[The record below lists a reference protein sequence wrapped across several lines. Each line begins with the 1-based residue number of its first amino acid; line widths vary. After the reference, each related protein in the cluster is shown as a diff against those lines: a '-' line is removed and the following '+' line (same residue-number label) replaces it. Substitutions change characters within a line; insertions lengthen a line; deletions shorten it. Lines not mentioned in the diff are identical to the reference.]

1 MNRVRY
7 KLNKNKSKTSIN
19 LDANNS
25 ISLISETKLLPA
37 NEFTHIVNEVEL
49 FNKEREESKRYRLI
63 ATINPLISNVLFNI
77 KSDEVPNDFG
87 LPPSNDDLNEFKSYG
102 WEIFNKNIFKQDIL
116 KTQASVGDTVILDN
130 ELLGRQDFTFEESI
144 KKHLREVN
152 GWFGFYDPDETKAA
166 DCSFYEMEPTSKRFD
181 FNNNINKN
189 WDLTVT
195 YPFENDDSHYLVK
208 NGLLI
213 TTINRREFGG
223 RNLIALGAAV
233 NHNLIIGDRV
243 RISNMP
249 DSSLNGDYDVLSLGL
264 DNGDYMNNFFVID
277 LSSDDANVNAIININ
292 FAGARMKR
300 LYYGHETRYY
310 LRKFKKVNTYPSK
323 KMIENDDYE
332 LFPLGFSKTL
342 YNDSLFQVI
351 FNEDIDISDLKD
363 NLGRPITE
371 MYITIL
377 KTNSNGVFTNVI
389 DGFDLINIEGN
400 VKLGGISSNLCNIRK
415 MHTLDVN
422 NVNKPFVSHTPFDT
436 NVNIDDTIFY
446 GDLVEFS
453 PYEYKETILSEVT
466 HRFNTIDRENNIK
479 INIVDSAEPDANK
492 KNKTIEGN
500 RCEGYIYKPHHRII
514 LREYSNYVEQGDDSI
529 LNMPDYKFTIA
540 PNMYLWRDLIP
551 FGSSTT
557 EKSLDYPFVN
567 GCHYI
572 YNNIMFPVKRQDP
585 FGVFDL
591 YYGGNNLKSS
601 PADINGDKMVDI
613 FSFNFSDDAC

>member
-37 NEFTHIVNEVEL
+37 NEFTHIVNEIGQ

-63 ATINPLISNVLFNI
+63 STINPLISNVLFNL
-77 KSDEVPNDFG
+77 KSDEVPKDFG

-130 ELLGRQDFTFEESI
+130 DLLGRQDFTFEEAI
-144 KKHLREVN
+144 KKHLREIN

-166 DCSFYEMEPTSKRFD
+166 DCSFYEMEPTSKRFE
-181 FNNNINKN
+181 FNNNVNKN

-195 YPFENDDSHYLVK
+195 YPFESDDSHYLVK

-223 RNLIALGAAV
+223 RNLIALGTVV
-233 NHNLIIGDRV
+233 NHNLIAGDRV

-249 DSSLNGDYDVLSLGL
+249 DSALNGDYDVLGLGL
-264 DNGDYMNNFFVID
+264 DNGDYMNNFFVIN
-277 LSSDDANVNAIININ
+277 LSSDDANVNSIININ

-310 LRKFKKVNTYPSK
+310 LRKFKKINTYPSK

-342 YNDSLFQVI
+342 YNDNLFQVI
-351 FNEDIDISDLKD
+351 FNEDIDISGLKD

-371 MYITIL
+371 LYITVL
-377 KTNSNGVFTNVI
+377 KTNSNGIFTNVV

-400 VKLGGISSNLCNIRK
+400 VKVDGVSSNLCNIRK

-436 NVNIDDTIFY
+436 NVNIGDTTFY

-453 PYEYKETILSEVT
+453 PYEYKETILSEVM
-466 HRFNTIDRENNIK
+466 HRFNTIDRENNVK
-479 INIVDSAEPDANK
+479 IDIVDSAELDVNK

-500 RCEGYIYKPHHRII
+500 RCEGYIYKPHHRIV
-514 LREYSNYVEQGDDSI
+514 LREYSNYVEQGDDNI

-540 PNMYLWRDLIP
+540 PNMYLWRDLTP
-551 FGSSTT
+551 FGSSST
-557 EKSLDYPFVN
+557 ENSLDYPFVN

-613 FSFNFSDDAC
+613 FGFNFSDDAC

>member
-25 ISLISETKLLPA
+25 ISLISETKILPA
-37 NEFTHIVNEVEL
+37 NEFTHIVNEVEQ

-63 ATINPLISNVLFNI
+63 STINPLISNVLFNI
-77 KSDEVPNDFG
+77 KSDEVPEDFG
-87 LPPSNDDLNEFKSYG
+87 LEPSNKDLSVFKSYG
-102 WEIFNKNIFKQDIL
+102 WEIFNKKLFKQDIL
-116 KTQASVGDTVILDN
+116 KSQASFGG
-130 ELLGRQDFTFEESI
+130 EDFIFEEAI
-144 KKHLREVN
+144 KKHLTEVN
-152 GWFGFYDPDETKAA
+152 GWFGFYDPDKTKAS
-166 DCSFYEMEPTSKRFD
+166 DCSFYEMEPTSKRFE
-181 FNNNINKN
+181 FNNNVNKN

-223 RNLIALGAAV
+223 RNLIALGTAV
-233 NHNLIIGDRV
+233 KHNLIAGDRV

-249 DSSLNGDYDVLSLGL
+249 DSALNGDYDVLGLGL
-264 DNGDYMNNFFVID
+264 DNGDYMNNFFVIE
-277 LSSDDANVNAIININ
+277 LSSDDANVNSIININ
-292 FAGARMKR
+292 FGGARMKR

-351 FNEDIDISDLKD
+351 FNEDIDISGLKD
-363 NLGRPITE
+363 NLGRPVTE

-377 KTNSNGVFTNVI
+377 KTNSNGVFTNVV

-400 VKLGGISSNLCNIRK
+400 VKVNGVSSNLCNIRK

-453 PYEYKETILSEVT
+453 PYEYKETILSEVM
-466 HRFNTIDRENNIK
+466 HRFNTIDRENNVK
-479 INIVDSAEPDANK
+479 IDIVDNAERDENK
-492 KNKTIEGN
+492 RKKIIEGN
-500 RCEGYIYKPHHRII
+500 RCEGYIYKPHHRIV

-540 PNMYLWRDLIP
+540 PNTYLWRDLTP
-551 FGSSTT
+551 FGSSST

-613 FSFNFSDDAC
+613 FKFNFSDDAC

>member
-37 NEFTHIVNEVEL
+37 NEFTHIVNEVEQ

-63 ATINPLISNVLFNI
+63 STINPLISNVLFNI
-77 KSDEVPNDFG
+77 KSDEVPEDFG
-87 LPPSNDDLNEFKSYG
+87 LEPSNKDLSVFKSYG
-102 WEIFNKNIFKQDIL
+102 WEIFNKKLFKQDIL
-116 KTQASVGDTVILDN
+116 KSQASFGG
-130 ELLGRQDFTFEESI
+130 EDFIFEEAI
-144 KKHLREVN
+144 KKHLTEVN
-152 GWFGFYDPDETKAA
+152 GWFGFYDPDKTKAS
-166 DCSFYEMEPTSKRFD
+166 DCSFYEMEPTSKRFE
-181 FNNNINKN
+181 FNNNVNKN

-223 RNLIALGAAV
+223 RNLIALGTAV
-233 NHNLIIGDRV
+233 NHNLIAGDRV

-249 DSSLNGDYDVLSLGL
+249 DSALNGDYDVLGLGL
-264 DNGDYMNNFFVID
+264 DNGDYMNNFFVIE
-277 LSSDDANVNAIININ
+277 LSSDDANVNSIININ
-292 FAGARMKR
+292 FGGARMKR

-342 YNDSLFQVI
+342 YYDSLFQVI
-351 FNEDIDISDLKD
+351 FNEDIDISGLKD
-363 NLGRPITE
+363 NLGRPVTE

-377 KTNSNGVFTNVI
+377 KTNSNGVFTNVV

-400 VKLGGISSNLCNIRK
+400 VKVNGVSSNLCNIRK

-436 NVNIDDTIFY
+436 NVNIDDTTFY

-453 PYEYKETILSEVT
+453 PYEYKETILSEVM
-466 HRFNTIDRENNIK
+466 HRFNTIDRENNVK
-479 INIVDSAEPDANK
+479 IDIDDNAERDENK
-492 KNKTIEGN
+492 KKKTIEGN
-500 RCEGYIYKPHHRII
+500 RCEGYIYKPHHRIV
-514 LREYSNYVEQGDDSI
+514 LREYSNYVEQGDDNI

-540 PNMYLWRDLIP
+540 PNMYLWRDLTP
-551 FGSSTT
+551 FGSSST

-613 FSFNFSDDAC
+613 FGFNFSDDAC

>member
-1 MNRVRY
+1 MNRFRY

-25 ISLISETKLLPA
+25 ISLISETKILPA
-37 NEFTHIVNEVEL
+37 NEFTHIVNEVEQ

-77 KSDEVPNDFG
+77 KSDEVPEDFG
-87 LPPSNDDLNEFKSYG
+87 LPPSNKDLSVFKSYG
-102 WEIFNKNIFKQDIL
+102 WEIFNNKLFKQDIL
-116 KTQASVGDTVILDN
+116 KSKASFGG
-130 ELLGRQDFTFEESI
+130 EDFIFEEAI
-144 KKHLREVN
+144 KKHLTEVN
-152 GWFGFYDPDETKAA
+152 GWFGFYDPDKTKAS
-166 DCSFYEMEPTSKRFD
+166 DCSFYEMEPTSKRFE
-181 FNNNINKN
+181 FNNNVNKN

-223 RNLIALGAAV
+223 RNLIALGTAV
-233 NHNLIIGDRV
+233 NHNLIAGDRV

-249 DSSLNGDYDVLSLGL
+249 DSALNGDYDVLGLGL
-264 DNGDYMNNFFVID
+264 DNGDYMNNFFVIE
-277 LSSDDANVNAIININ
+277 LSSDDANVNSIININ
-292 FAGARMKR
+292 FGGARMKR

-323 KMIENDDYE
+323 KMIETDDYE

-351 FNEDIDISDLKD
+351 FNEDIDISGLKD
-363 NLGRPITE
+363 NLGRPVTE

-377 KTNSNGVFTNVI
+377 KTNSNGVFTNVV

-400 VKLGGISSNLCNIRK
+400 VKVNGVSSNLCNIRK

-436 NVNIDDTIFY
+436 NVNIDDTTFY

-453 PYEYKETILSEVT
+453 PYEYKETILSEVM
-466 HRFNTIDRENNIK
+466 HRFNTIDRENNVK
-479 INIVDSAEPDANK
+479 IDIDDNAERDENK
-492 KNKTIEGN
+492 KKKTIEGN
-500 RCEGYIYKPHHRII
+500 RCEGYIYKPHHRIV

-540 PNMYLWRDLIP
+540 PNMYYWRDLTP
-551 FGSSTT
+551 FGSSST

-613 FSFNFSDDAC
+613 FKFNFSDDAC

>member
-19 LDANNS
+19 LDVNNS
-25 ISLISETKLLPA
+25 ISLISETKILPA
-37 NEFTHIVNEVEL
+37 NEFTHIVNEIEQ

-77 KSDEVPNDFG
+77 KSDEIPKDFG
-87 LPPSNDDLNEFKSYG
+87 SAPSNDDLSVFKSYG
-102 WEIFNKNIFKQDIL
+102 WEIFNKTIFKQDIL
-116 KTQASVGDTVILDN
+116 KSQNSFGK
-130 ELLGRQDFTFEESI
+130 EDFTFEDSI
-144 KKHLREVN
+144 KKHLTEVN
-152 GWFGFYDPDETKAA
+152 GWFGFYDPDKTKAG

-181 FNNNINKN
+181 FNNNVNKN

-195 YPFENDDSHYLVK
+195 YPFEIDDSHYLVK

-213 TTINRREFGG
+213 TTISRREFGG
-223 RNLIALGAAV
+223 RNLIALGTAV
-233 NHNLIIGDRV
+233 NHNLITGDRV

-249 DSSLNGDYDVLSLGL
+249 DSALNGDYDVLGLGL
-264 DNGDYMNNFFVID
+264 DNGDYMNNFFVIE
-277 LSSDDANVNAIININ
+277 LSSDDANVNNIININ
-292 FAGARMKR
+292 FGGARMKR
-300 LYYGHETRYY
+300 LYYGHETSYY

-342 YNDSLFQVI
+342 YNDNLFQVI

-363 NLGRPITE
+363 NLGRPVTE
-371 MYITIL
+371 LYITVL
-377 KTNSNGVFTNVI
+377 KTNSTGVFTNVV

-400 VKLGGISSNLCNIRK
+400 VKVNGVSSNLCNIRK

-436 NVNIDDTIFY
+436 NVNIDDTTFY

-453 PYEYKETILSEVT
+453 PYEYKETILSEVM
-466 HRFNTIDRENNIK
+466 HRFNTIDRENNVK
-479 INIVDSAEPDANK
+479 IDIVDSAELDLNK

-500 RCEGYIYKPHHRII
+500 RCEGYIYKPHHRIV

-529 LNMPDYKFTIA
+529 VNMPDYKFTIA
-540 PNMYLWRDLIP
+540 PNMYLWRDLTP
-551 FGSSTT
+551 FGSSST

-613 FSFNFSDDAC
+613 FGFNFSDDAC

>member
-37 NEFTHIVNEVEL
+37 NEFTHIVNEVEQ

-63 ATINPLISNVLFNI
+63 STINPLISNVLFNI
-77 KSDEVPNDFG
+77 KSDEVPEDFG
-87 LPPSNDDLNEFKSYG
+87 LEPSNKDLSVFKSYG
-102 WEIFNKNIFKQDIL
+102 WEIFNKKLFKQDIL
-116 KTQASVGDTVILDN
+116 KSQASFGG
-130 ELLGRQDFTFEESI
+130 EDFIFEEAI
-144 KKHLREVN
+144 KKHLTEVN
-152 GWFGFYDPDETKAA
+152 GWFGFYDPDKTKAS
-166 DCSFYEMEPTSKRFD
+166 DCSFYEMEPTSKRFE
-181 FNNNINKN
+181 FNNNVNKN

-223 RNLIALGAAV
+223 RNLIALGTAV
-233 NHNLIIGDRV
+233 NHNLIAGDRV

-249 DSSLNGDYDVLSLGL
+249 DSALNGDYDVLGLGL
-264 DNGDYMNNFFVID
+264 DNGDYMNNFFVIE
-277 LSSDDANVNAIININ
+277 LSSDDANVNSIININ
-292 FAGARMKR
+292 FGGARMKR

-342 YNDSLFQVI
+342 YYDSLFQVI
-351 FNEDIDISDLKD
+351 FNEDIDISGLKD
-363 NLGRPITE
+363 NLGRPVTE

-377 KTNSNGVFTNVI
+377 KTNSNGVFTNVV

-400 VKLGGISSNLCNIRK
+400 VKVNGVSSNLCNIRK

-422 NVNKPFVSHTPFDT
+422 NINKPFVSHTPFDT
-436 NVNIDDTIFY
+436 NVNIDDTTFY

-453 PYEYKETILSEVT
+453 PYEYKETILSEVM
-466 HRFNTIDRENNIK
+466 HRFNTIDRENNVK
-479 INIVDSAEPDANK
+479 IDIDDNAERDENK
-492 KNKTIEGN
+492 KKKTIEGN
-500 RCEGYIYKPHHRII
+500 RCEGYIYKPHHRIV
-514 LREYSNYVEQGDDSI
+514 LREYSNYVEQGDDNI

-540 PNMYLWRDLIP
+540 PNMYLWRDLTP
-551 FGSSTT
+551 FGSSST

-613 FSFNFSDDAC
+613 FGFNFSDDAC